1 MKHISLDIPGANRPA
16 KPWPAQRRYRS
27 LFLSDVHLGARGCR
41 ADRVLDFLE
50 RHDAEVIYLVGD
62 FLDGWRPIRSR
73 WSAVHDD
80 VIRTL
85 MARSRAGARIVYVPG
100 NHDGFFRRHYGIY
113 FDRIEVVE
121 QAIHTAADGRRYL
134 VVHGDCCDV
143 FANKARW
150 LSLAGSRVDAAVRG
164 LNALLNRGRRAL
176 GFDDGTL
183 ITDTVATVNRL
194 IRRWDSFEVRL
205 SALAQAQEVEG
216 IVCGHF
222 HRAALHEDHG
232 VVYAN
237 CGDWLESCTAIVEEA
252 DGRLRVLDWRGRR
265 PALADEPLPEA
276 EDVPGLAI

>member
-1 MKHISLDIPGANRPA
+1 MKHISLDISGANQPA
-16 KPWPAQRRYRS
+16 KAWPAQRRYRS
-27 LFLSDVHLGARGCR
+27 LFLSDVHLGAHGCR

-50 RHDAEVIYLVGD
+50 RHDADVIYLVGD

-73 WSAVHDD
+73 WSTVHDE

-85 MARSRAGARIVYVPG
+85 MARSRDGARIVYVPG

-121 QAIHTAADGRRYL
+121 QTIHVAADGKRYL

-150 LSLAGSRVDAAVRG
+150 LSLVGSHVDGAVRG

-176 GFDDGTL
+176 GFEDGKL
-183 ITDTVATVNRL
+183 ITASVATFNRL
-194 IRRWDSFEVRL
+194 IRRWDRFEVRL
-205 SALAQAQEVEG
+205 SALAQSQEVEG

-222 HRAALHEDHG
+222 HRAALHADHG

-252 DGRLRVLDWRGRR
+252 DGHLRVLDWRGRR
-265 PALADEPLPEA
+265 PVAAEDPLPEA